1 MLYKVRTMD
10 IDCAISDSPVNS
22 KSRQVIILN
31 CLDGKYS
38 NDIARDI
45 QQGMTASQKY
55 IPCKYFYDALGSRL
69 FKKICQLPEYY
80 PTRTELSI
88 LKEIAPELMG
98 TFANRDLVEL
108 GSGANLKIRILLDA
122 AGKSNRSTMRYIP
135 MDISESAI
143 AEALADLIERYPEL
157 QAMGVVADFTS
168 QLDVLPPKRPLML
181 CFLGSTIGNMS
192 GDESVSFLR
201 TVSEN
206 MKSDDKLL
214 IGFDMVKPRDIMEAA
229 YNDSRGITSEFNKNI
244 LNVLNKKLNADFDSS
259 QFDHIAYF
267 NEDESRVEM
276 HLRANRDILVKLG
289 SIRMEVEFKRGET
302 IHTENSRKF
311 TNDIIEG
318 IAEESGL
325 SIQKW
330 YSDSKKWFSLVVMY
344 PLSDERR
351 RKRND

>member
-1 MLYKVRTMD
+1 
-10 IDCAISDSPVNS
+10 
-22 KSRQVIILN
+22 
-31 CLDGKYS
+31 
-38 NDIARDI
+38 
-45 QQGMTASQKY
+45 
-55 IPCKYFYDALGSRL
+55 
-69 FKKICQLPEYY
+69 
-80 PTRTELSI
+80 
-88 LKEIAPELMG
+88 
-98 TFANRDLVEL
+98 
-108 GSGANLKIRILLDA
+108 
-122 AGKSNRSTMRYIP
+122 
-135 MDISESAI
+135 
-143 AEALADLIERYPEL
+143 
-157 QAMGVVADFTS
+157 MGVVADFTS
-168 QLDVLPPKRPLML
+168 QLDVLPTKRPLIL

-276 HLRANRDILVKLG
+276 HLRANRDILVKLE
-289 SIRMEVEFKRGET
+289 SINMEVELKKGET

-318 IAEESGL
+318 IAEEAGL

-330 YSDSKKWFSLVVMY
+330 YSDHNEWFSLVVMCPAPY
-344 PLSDERR
+344 ADSEM
-351 RKRND
+351 

>member
-1 MLYKVRTMD
+1 MLYEVRTMD
-10 IDCAISDSPVNS
+10 IDCAISDSPANS

-69 FKKICQLPEYY
+69 FKEICQLPEYY

-143 AEALADLIERYPEL
+143 AEALADLIDRYPEL
-157 QAMGVVADFTS
+157 QVMGVVADFTS

-276 HLRANRDILVKLG
+276 HLRANRDILVKLE

-318 IAEESGL
+318 IAEEAGL

-330 YSDSKKWFSLVVMY
+330 YLDHNEWFSLVVMC
-344 PLSDERR
+344 PAPSADSEML
-351 RKRND
+351 